1 MSKRRVVVTGLGVL
15 APNGN
20 SVGDYWN
27 SISNGISGIKE
38 ISSFDASGLSV
49 RIAGELDGFDPN
61 EHFDRKELKNLIFLL
76 FTTSCHP
83 ERPLNN
89 LVLKNIILTM
99 TELE

>member
-49 RIAGELDGFDPN
+49 RIAG
-61 EHFDRKELKNLIFLL
+61 
-76 FTTSCHP
+76 
-83 ERPLNN
+83 
-89 LVLKNIILTM
+89 
-99 TELE
+99 